1 MKETP
6 SNTSDAANLKIGR
19 TSLQMIE
26 EESEIGG
33 IDDPTIDRSTRR
45 RVFFHFV
52 MGNLFLNYDT
62 GVIPACLLQ
71 IERDL
76 KLGY

>member
-1 MKETP
+1 MNVKMGGG
-6 SNTSDAANLKIGR
+6 K

-26 EESEIGG
+26 EESDTAM
-33 IDDPTIDRSTRR
+33 DDPNIDWGTRQ
-45 RVFFHFV
+45 RVFVLFV
-52 MGNLFLNYDT
+52 LGNLFLNYDT